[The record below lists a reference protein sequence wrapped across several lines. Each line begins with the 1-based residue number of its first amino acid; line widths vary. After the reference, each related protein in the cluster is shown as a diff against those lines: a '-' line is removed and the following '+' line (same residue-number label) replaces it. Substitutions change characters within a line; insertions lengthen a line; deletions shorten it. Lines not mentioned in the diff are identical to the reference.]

1 LTVSLRR
8 EQQASIP
15 RRFANSYAGHLRW
28 PTPQL
33 GRQSPLPGRT
43 RHAARSDD
51 RALAAQGIER
61 CRQADQVVARLTDQ
75 TGLGWAKILSQ
86 GGTFT
91 WEGWTAPTLGES
103 ESHGWGAQALVDI
116 VESLLGLQV
125 TAPGAS
131 AILIAPPATGLS
143 YANGT
148 VHTERGAV
156 HIDWKRP
163 VGGGLTLD
171 LTLPT
176 TSAQP
181 YSCPSASRQ
190 VPQPAVRASHVPLGR
205 HGPRQVQRRLR
216 TVFLCSW
223 KTSPLPPQSH
233 LAILDSA
240 ARRADDSIPRQAQR
254 DRVASREVLTSRQ

>member
-1 LTVSLRR
+1 MYIDGLSATGTASLNPS
-8 EQQASIP
+8 QI
-15 RRFANSYAGHLRW
+15 ANSYAVAFAVADPSTWSPISTYLAG
-28 PTPQL
+28 L
-33 GRQSPLPGRT
+33 GMQQGPMTAHWLLKALNDAGRP
-43 RHAARSDD
+43 
-51 RALAAQGIER
+51 
-61 CRQADQVVARLTDQ
+61 DQVVARLTDQ

-176 TSAQP
+176 NVSATVLLPISKPASTSASGAGQP
-181 YSCPSASRQ
+181 TFLSEDTAHARYSVGS
-190 VPQPAVRASHVPLGR
+190 G
-205 HGPRQVQRRLR
+205 
-216 TVFLCSW
+216 
-223 KTSPLPPQSH
+223 QS
-233 LAILDSA
+233 SF
-240 ARRADDSIPRQAQR
+240 
-254 DRVASREVLTSRQ
+254 VVGN